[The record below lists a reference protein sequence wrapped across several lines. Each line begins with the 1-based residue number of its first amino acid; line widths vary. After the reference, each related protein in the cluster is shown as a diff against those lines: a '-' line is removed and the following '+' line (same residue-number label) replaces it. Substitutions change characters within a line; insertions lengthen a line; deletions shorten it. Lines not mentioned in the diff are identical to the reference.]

1 MFNAPC
7 VPSSFPL
14 SLVLVW
20 GPGWTAAGP
29 VVPSWGRGG
38 SDRQEASITVI
49 IFSFCTEFSYIYVNL
64 IFMSIHLLLWSVF
77 VACGF
82 VCFYQYFTLFP
93 ASISIPVLLIWGL
106 SKFLFLICIFWGI
119 LWMFIIY
126 FFVSAVCF

>member
-7 VPSSFPL
+7 VPSSSPL

-93 ASISIPVLLIWGL
+93 ASISIPVLLSGVFQ
-106 SKFLFLICIFWGI
+106 SF
-119 LWMFIIY
+119 Y
-126 FFVSAVCF
+126 F